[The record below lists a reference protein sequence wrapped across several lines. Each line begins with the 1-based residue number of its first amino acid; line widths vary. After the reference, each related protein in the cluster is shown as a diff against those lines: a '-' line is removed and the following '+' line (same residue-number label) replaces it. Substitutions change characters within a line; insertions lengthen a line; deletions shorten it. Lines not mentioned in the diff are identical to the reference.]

1 MLQLACRARDGTL
14 LRNTRAAC
22 RPLVLRHKVPNRN
35 VSLFFSRAGTAHEV
49 GAWLRDVRNLPPAT
63 VANFKGVDGLMLLA
77 LSLED
82 FVDETGLPPLA
93 STA

>member
-1 MLQLACRARDGTL
+1 M
-14 LRNTRAAC
+14 
-22 RPLVLRHKVPNRN
+22 
-35 VSLFFSRAGTAHEV
+35 